1 MQKPG
6 EERLFLEGT
15 ISCKVSVYDQEGE
28 AFSSFLSRTTLPG
41 LVVMLPF

>member
-15 ISCKVSVYDQEGE
+15 IFGKVSVYDKEGE
-28 AFSSFLSRTTLPG
+28 AFSSFLSGTTLPG
-41 LVVMLPF
+41 PVVILLF